1 MLTGTLKRL
10 IVMVALVGSVGAES
24 HRLSAAPAETSPSR
38 VGAGSARVEHQPSRR
53 RRPWAEPGED
63 GCRELPAP
71 APATPPPPATCS

>member
-10 IVMVALVGSVGAES
+10 IVMVALVGSFGGGS
-24 HRLSAAPAETSPSR
+24 HRRAPA
-38 VGAGSARVEHQPSRR
+38 RR
-53 RRPWAEPGED
+53 LPALPVED